1 MKTTYKANKGPDFPG
16 PGEYEIGI
24 PNNMIGNA
32 HVIGTGQRS
41 DLGVGKAYLAPGPGQ
56 YNVWGRNNGR

>member
-1 MKTTYKANKGPDFPG
+1 MGIKLEPKGVRGADTPG

-24 PNNMIGNA
+24 HNNLIGNTPL
-32 HVIGTGQRS
+32 IGTGQRS

-56 YNVWGRNNGR
+56 YNV